1 MGTQDFGANGQYFN
15 TVGQMHL
22 DDNFTNHM
30 DTNDFNMNN
39 MPIFP
44 NISTLNRQSHNM
56 MNQLSQQQDLNDQN
70 SQFSLPL
77 YQTLPTTLAMT
88 TTQESSDASQFLFNR
103 PPSASVKEQVPSD
116 GSDKLPKSSDLE
128 ESKFGMN
135 KVSSHQLKQSQP
147 LSSLDQANNEFIQN
161 FQMGKGEKQ
170 TSQEGLPQNQ
180 TNLFPFQQALNLN
193 APSIPPGT
201 NLVPNL
207 QQSSTNPNSF
217 LNAIQMSQM
226 NQNGGNQARMNA
238 SSSSTTNN

>member
-1 MGTQDFGANGQYFN
+1 MGTQDFGASGQFFN

-22 DDNFTNHM
+22 EDNFTNHM

-77 YQTLPTTLAMT
+77 YQTMPTTLAMPT
-88 TTQESSDASQFLFNR
+88 AQESSDASQFLFNR
-103 PPSASVKEQVPSD
+103 PPSASLKEQVPSEN
-116 GSDKLPKSSDLE
+116 SEKLQKNNDLE
-128 ESKFGMN
+128 ESKYGLN
-135 KVSSHQLKQSQP
+135 KLPSHQLKQSQP
-147 LSSLDQANNEFIQN
+147 LSSLDQTSSEFIQN

-170 TSQEGLPQNQ
+170 TTQEGIPQNQ
-180 TNLFPFQQALNLN
+180 ANLFPFQQALNLN

-207 QQSSTNPNSF
+207 QSSSSNPTNSF
-217 LNAIQMSQM
+217 LN
-226 NQNGGNQARMNA
+226 
-238 SSSSTTNN
+238 